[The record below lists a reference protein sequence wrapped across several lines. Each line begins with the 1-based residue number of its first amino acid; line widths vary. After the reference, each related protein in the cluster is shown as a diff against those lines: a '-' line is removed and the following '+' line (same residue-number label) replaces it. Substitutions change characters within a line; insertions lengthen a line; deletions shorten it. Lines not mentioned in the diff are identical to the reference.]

1 MHGDLNDSG
10 SIREILIWFL
20 VIVPLAGAADQA
32 LLKME
37 SRGWIN
43 YRRHGISRG
52 AVAYHMRALRSIYD
66 PGISTSSRSRRRSR
80 AKGDDTGDPVA

>member
-1 MHGDLNDSG
+1 M
-10 SIREILIWFL
+10 REILIWFL
-20 VIVPLAGAADQA
+20 LIAALGGAADQL

-52 AVAYHMRALRSIYD
+52 AAAYHMRELQSIYD
-66 PGISTSSRSRRRSR
+66 PGIQHVIEIQTSEQAQR
-80 AKGDDTGDPVA
+80 DDTGDPLA